1 MPNLRTVSTLLRGCR
16 AAGCVAPAER
26 LVERMHGQWGIA
38 PDAGCYEAVAVLLA
52 QALRLGALRALVD
65 QLGLFT
71 APATA
76 FIVWGL
82 FGLREI
88 GTLIENPF
96 TRSLQLQ
103 IVSDTLALDIQSAV
117 DTAALDA
124 ARKRPPPPR
133 KMPFPEAPP
142 PPLPALPVTGNSEPV
157 TGHAVGEGGGGAAAD
172 GPTSGHAL
180 G

>member
-1 MPNLRTVSTLLRGCR
+1 MYKR
-16 AAGCVAPAER
+16 
-26 LVERMHGQWGIA
+26 Q
-38 PDAGCYEAVAVLLA
+38 
-52 QALRLGALRALVD
+52 
-65 QLGLFT
+65 
-71 APATA
+71 
-76 FIVWGL
+76 VWGL

-124 ARKRPPPPR
+124 ARKRPPPR
-133 KMPFPEAPP
+133 TIPFPEAPP
-142 PPLPALPVTGNSEPV
+142 MPAPPVTGNGRSGDA
-157 TGHAVGEGGGGAAAD
+157 GHAVGEGGGATTAD

>member
-1 MPNLRTVSTLLRGCR
+1 MRRRLRKNCANSR
-16 AAGCVAPAER
+16 AA
-26 LVERMHGQWGIA
+26 
-38 PDAGCYEAVAVLLA
+38 
-52 QALRLGALRALVD
+52 ALRAACLSLSVAVVLPIATRDSVD

-103 IVSDTLALDIQSAV
+103 IVSDTLAFSWTSNPPSTRAGIGRGGRVPDTTRDCRAPPVGWKNAV
-117 DTAALDA
+117 P
-124 ARKRPPPPR
+124 RRGSRPPPAR
-133 KMPFPEAPP
+133 CRRA
-142 PPLPALPVTGNSEPV
+142 A
-157 TGHAVGEGGGGAAAD
+157 GHWK
-172 GPTSGHAL
+172 
-180 G
+180 

>member
-1 MPNLRTVSTLLRGCR
+1 M
-16 AAGCVAPAER
+16 
-26 LVERMHGQWGIA
+26 
-38 PDAGCYEAVAVLLA
+38 
-52 QALRLGALRALVD
+52 D

-124 ARKRPPPPR
+124 ARKRPPPR
-133 KMPFPEAPP
+133 TMPFPEV
-142 PPLPALPVTGNSEPV
+142 PLPAPPVTGNNGRSGDA
-157 TGHAVGEGGGGAAAD
+157 GHAVGEGGATPGDA
-172 GPTSGHAL
+172 PTSSNHAL

>member
-1 MPNLRTVSTLLRGCR
+1 MPL
-16 AAGCVAPAER
+16 
-26 LVERMHGQWGIA
+26 
-38 PDAGCYEAVAVLLA
+38 
-52 QALRLGALRALVD
+52 ALVD

-133 KMPFPEAPP
+133 KMPFPEV
-142 PPLPALPVTGNSEPV
+142 PLPAPPVTGNNNGRSGD

>member
-1 MPNLRTVSTLLRGCR
+1 MPL
-16 AAGCVAPAER
+16 
-26 LVERMHGQWGIA
+26 
-38 PDAGCYEAVAVLLA
+38 
-52 QALRLGALRALVD
+52 ALVD

-133 KMPFPEAPP
+133 KMPFPEVPP
-142 PPLPALPVTGNSEPV
+142 PPLPAPPVTGNNNGRSGEA
-157 TGHAVGEGGGGAAAD
+157 GHAVGEGGGGAAAD